1 MGMGYAAIILVLIG
15 FALGALFRLKVLI
28 AILALL
34 LVPSIVF
41 SIANGFSF
49 LDTALTIMIVQTIT
63 QGSYFLG
70 LVARTVFAANRVRHI
85 L

>member
-28 AILALL
+28 TILALL
-34 LVPSIVF
+34 LVPSIAF
-41 SIANGFSF
+41 SIASGFSF
-49 LDTALTIMIVQTIT
+49 LDTALTVMIVQSIT

-70 LVARTVFAANRVRHI
+70 LVARTVFISKRVRHI

>member
-1 MGMGYAAIILVLIG
+1 MGYAAIILALIG
-15 FALGALFRLKVLI
+15 FGIGALFRLKVLI
-28 AILALL
+28 AILVLL

-49 LDTALTIMIVQTIT
+49 LDTALTIMSVQTIT

-70 LVARTVFAANRVRHI
+70 VVARTVAAKRVRHI